1 MNPKQLR
8 PILFTLVIAALVI
21 TGLTA
26 IARAQSAP
34 EAVSATAAQ
43 TGSGF
48 TFQGQLQDN
57 DTPVNAT
64 CDIQAGLWDAET
76 NGAQVGSTQT
86 VSDVAVAN
94 GRFTITLN
102 PNNEFGT
109 AAFNGQERWLE
120 IAVRC
125 PAGSGGYT
133 TLQPRQPLTA
143 APYAQ
148 SLLPG
153 AVISGSMGT
162 GTNAML
168 SLSNLDASGVGLR
181 VFDTGLDGLFIDR
194 AGRDGVYVGSAQQDG
209 LFVCSTGSETGCT
222 PAMSSNGI
230 EIGRAEDNGIYIES
244 AGASTI
250 GGNGIYICNVGT
262 FEACTPDSYS
272 DGIEIG
278 SAYHRGVAIEKAET
292 GVAVSDSEVG
302 LSISSTQ
309 AGIELFNISG
319 TGIYI
324 SNAGSGLHVLQAS
337 TGAYISQATVDGF
350 GVSVAYDDG
359 FQVNIAGQNGVE
371 VNESVNAFWAGTASS
386 DGLYV
391 QSAGYNGVDVTGANL
406 AGYFGGAVQITGGCT
421 GCLLANF
428 GINTGQTPL
437 EPGDVVVLTGSQLS
451 RVDSTPML
459 LEVAQANGQG
469 AVVGVVMGRAEEVT
483 VENPRPDELGTRLI
497 PREGTA
503 QPGEFVTIVTYGLAP
518 VRLDSLND
526 QVAVGQRLTA
536 GENGRARTLQTVEV
550 DGVTLNEAAPILG
563 MALEAGDTD
572 GDGLVWVLVNPN

>member
-1 MNPKQLR
+1 MNTQQVRRAEAISTKLLR
-8 PILFTLVIAALVI
+8 PFLVTLVIVALII

-34 EAVSATAAQ
+34 AAVSATAAQ

-48 TFQGQLQDN
+48 TFQGQLQDGGN
-57 DTPVNAT
+57 PVNAA
-64 CDIQAGLWDAET
+64 CDIQAELWDAAT
-76 NGAQVGSTQT
+76 NGTQVGSTQT
-86 VSDVAVAN
+86 VTDVAVVD

-153 AVISGSMGT
+153 AVISGSIGT

-168 SLSNLDASGVGLR
+168 SLSNMDSNGVGLR
-181 VFDTGLDGLFIDR
+181 IFDTGLDGVFVDR

-209 LFVCSTGSETGCT
+209 LFICSTGNETGCT
-222 PAMSSNGI
+222 PSDLSNGI
-230 EIGRAEDNGIYIES
+230 EIGSTQDHGIYIDH
-244 AGASTI
+244 AS
-250 GGNGIYICNVGT
+250 GQYDGWNGSDGIFICSVGPYT
-262 FEACTPDSYS
+262 DCVPSSLSY
-272 DGIEIG
+272 GIEIG
-278 SAYHRGVAIEKAET
+278 HAYAGV
-292 GVAVSDSEVG
+292 GVSDSTIAFHAVNPSFYGLAVTSASAGVWLGQVG
-302 LSISSTQ
+302 VGIDVAESAIGLQVQNATDDGVRIASADDNGVTVGSST
-309 AGIELFNISG
+309 
-319 TGIYI
+319 
-324 SNAGSGLHVLQAS
+324 
-337 TGAYISQATVDGF
+337 
-350 GVSVAYDDG
+350 
-359 FQVNIAGQNGVE
+359 
-371 VNESVNAFWAGTASS
+371 NAFWTSFPSA

-391 QSAGYNGVDVTGANL
+391 QSAGFNGVDVTGSNL

-421 GCLLANF
+421 GCTLANF

-451 RVDSTPML
+451 HVDSTPML
-459 LEVAQANGQG
+459 LEVAQAEGQG

-483 VENPRPDELGTRLI
+483 VENLRPEEVGRRLV
-497 PREGTA
+497 PREGAA
-503 QPGEFVTIVTYGLAP
+503 QPGDFVTIITYGLAP
-518 VRLDSLND
+518 VRVDSLNN
-526 QVAVGQRLTA
+526 QISVGERLTA
-536 GENGRARTLQTVEV
+536 GENGRARTLQTVEIN
-550 DGVTLNEAAPILG
+550 GVTLNEAAPVLG
-563 MALEAGDTD
+563 IALEAGDTN

>member
-1 MNPKQLR
+1 MNLKQLR
-8 PILFTLVIAALVI
+8 PFLLTLFCAALVI

-34 EAVSATAAQ
+34 EAVSTTAAQ

-57 DTPVNAT
+57 GAPVNAT

-86 VSDVAVAN
+86 VTDVAVVD

-102 PNNEFGT
+102 PNNEFGDT
-109 AAFNGQERWLE
+109 AFTGQARWLQ

-125 PAGSGGYT
+125 PAGSGSYA

-143 APYAQ
+143 APYAHG
-148 SLLPG
+148 LIPG
-153 AVISGSMGT
+153 AVISGSIGT

-168 SLSNLDASGVGLR
+168 ALSNLDAGGVGLR
-181 VFDTGLDGLFIDR
+181 VFDTGLDGVFVDR

-209 LFVCSTGSETGCT
+209 LFVCSTGSESGCAPQNT
-222 PAMSSNGI
+222 ANGL
-230 EIGRAEDNGIYIES
+230 EIGRAQDNGIFIQQ
-244 AGASTI
+244 AGED
-250 GGNGIYICNVGT
+250 GIYICNEDTAGT
-262 FEACTPDSYS
+262 CSPNGFS
-272 DGIEIG
+272 DGIEIDAA
-278 SAYHRGVAIEKAET
+278 AYT
-292 GVAVSDSEVG
+292 GVLIDFAPVG
-302 LSISSTQ
+302 LDIVN
-309 AGIELFNISG
+309 AA
-319 TGIYI
+319 TGIQIGNVSFDGVRINTVGNIGFLALNATLDGFYTA
-324 SNAGSGLHVLQAS
+324 NAGRNGL
-337 TGAYISQATVDGF
+337 TVGNAGF
-350 GVSVAYDDG
+350 DGVSVGSASGDG
-359 FQVNIAGQNGVE
+359 FAIGTAGENGVE
-371 VNESVNAFWAGTASS
+371 VNSSTNAFWAGIASA

-406 AGYFGGAVQITGGCT
+406 AGFFGGAVQITGGCT

-428 GINTGQTPL
+428 GINSGQTPL

-459 LEVAQANGQG
+459 LEVAQASGNG

-483 VENPRPDELGTRLI
+483 LENPRPDELGTRLI
-497 PREGTA
+497 PREGPA

-518 VRLDSLND
+518 VRVGTANTSLTI
-526 QVAVGQRLTA
+526 GQRLTA
-536 GENGRARTLQTVEV
+536 GENGMARTLQTVEV
-550 DGVTLNEAAPILG
+550 NGVTLNEAAPTLG
-563 MALEAGDTD
+563 IALEAGDVD